1 MSLWRLLLKPF
12 RLCSSLGQITVIF
25 QKGEREIEAR
35 IQGGIRLKFVGLW
48 QPRTKLQ
55 QGTKMRVS

>member
-35 IQGGIRLKFVGLW
+35 LQGSIRLKFGGFW
-48 QPRTKLQ
+48 RPRTKLH
-55 QGTKMRVS
+55 QGTKLKVS